1 LSTTKR
7 NPAVA
12 GEPALRVLLDAT
24 EFIDSG
30 NAIEDPEFIGLAM
43 RRTVK
48 YYAYY
53 LFIYIYI

>member
-24 EFIDSG
+24 EFDSG